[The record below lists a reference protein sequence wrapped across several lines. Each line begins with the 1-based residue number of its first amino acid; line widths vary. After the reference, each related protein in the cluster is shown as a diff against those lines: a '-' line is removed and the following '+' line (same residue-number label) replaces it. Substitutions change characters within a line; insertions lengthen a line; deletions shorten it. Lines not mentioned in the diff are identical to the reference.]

1 MKIFDTFFILIA
13 RNEDKLRV
21 KALEKNISRHEN
33 GTLYLR
39 VRKNGKLFTKS
50 LQTKDLKEARRKVE
64 AEGLDSFTIPQAARV
79 PAVPLPVAVKAK
91 ADVVQEVTLKEAL
104 ALHAAGMIHL
114 SDGREEMAERCS
126 GVVLKYG
133 QDWKT
138 FDCVAVWK
146 AYRASGLET
155 WRKKELT
162 SACNHLKWYLWE
174 FVPWAV
180 RKGFLPAS
188 VKEALQMLKEI
199 KVNPRRIRIPS
210 VEAVGEFLAMV
221 ESEDKDGAAFL
232 RFLGS
237 CGLRLTGARSLNWQ
251 AIDFE
256 MKTITVMMKRKVEK
270 VLPLTPEA
278 YAVLLTRKGRE
289 RPWEFDDAEIS
300 KLTKRMKRFAKGYDM
315 DLRYFHAFRHYF
327 ASRCLLAGLTV
338 QEVADLLGHSDNGQ
352 LVLKTYGHLC
362 REHLKT
368 AVARLRLVG

>member
-1 MKIFDTFFILIA
+1 M
-13 RNEDKLRV
+13 
-21 KALEKNISRHEN
+21 
-33 GTLYLR
+33 
-39 VRKNGKLFTKS
+39 
-50 LQTKDLKEARRKVE
+50 
-64 AEGLDSFTIPQAARV
+64 
-79 PAVPLPVAVKAK
+79 AVKAK

-146 AYRASGLET
+146 AYRVSGLET

-180 RKGFLPAS
+180 KKGFLPAS
-188 VKEALQMLKEI
+188 AKEALPMLKEI

-256 MKTITVMMKRKVEK
+256 MKTMTVMMKRKVEK

-278 YAVLLTRKGRE
+278 YAVLLTRKGSGT
-289 RPWEFDDAEIS
+289 P
-300 KLTKRMKRFAKGYDM
+300 
-315 DLRYFHAFRHYF
+315 
-327 ASRCLLAGLTV
+327 
-338 QEVADLLGHSDNGQ
+338 
-352 LVLKTYGHLC
+352 
-362 REHLKT
+362 
-368 AVARLRLVG
+368 VGI

>member
-1 MKIFDTFFILIA
+1 M
-13 RNEDKLRV
+13 

-39 VRKNGKLFTKS
+39 VRRKGQLVTKS
-50 LQTKDLKEARRKVE
+50 LKTKDLKEAKRKIE
-64 AEGLDSFTIPQAARV
+64 AEGLHSFTNPQAARE
-79 PAVPLPVAVKAK
+79 PAVPLPVAVEAK
-91 ADVVQEVTLKEAL
+91 ASVKGVSLKDAL

-133 QDWKT
+133 QDWET

-146 AYRASGLET
+146 AYRASGLES

-162 SACNHLKWYLWE
+162 SACNHLKWYLGE

-180 RKGFLPAS
+180 AKGFLPVSAKDS
-188 VKEALQMLKEI
+188 LSMLKEI
-199 KVNPRRIRIPS
+199 KVNPRRIRIPK
-210 VEAVGEFLAMV
+210 VAMVGEFLAMI
-221 ESEDKDGAAFL
+221 ETEDPDGAAFL

-237 CGLRLTGARSLNWQ
+237 CGLRLTGARSLQWSD
-251 AIDFE
+251 IDFE
-256 MKTITVMMKRKVEK
+256 MKTMTVMMKRKVEK

-278 YAVLLTRKGRE
+278 HAVLLTRKGKE
-289 RPWEFDDAEIS
+289 RPWCFDDATIS
-300 KLTKRMKRFAKGYDM
+300 KLTRRMKRFAKGFDM
-315 DLRYFHAFRHYF
+315 DLRFYHAFRHYF

-338 QEVADLLGHSDNGQ
+338 QEVATLLGHSDNGQ

-362 REHLKT
+362 GAHLRL
-368 AVARLRLVG
+368 AVAGLRLVS